1 MTSASSTV
9 NLEAREVMAGNC
21 DVLATYAGTSM
32 SDPSLAGR
40 LADVRLPARLLW
52 ADSDRI
58 ADAGCGRADAA
69 AVPDARFQLLK
80 DTGNMRRVEAPGQL
94 LAAIWNYADAMSDGK
109 SSDKV
114 PDVETLVPGA
124 PGCERFGAGDAT
136 WQS

>member
-1 MTSASSTV
+1 MFQPNEIFRAHSA
-9 NLEAREVMAGNC
+9 R
-21 DVLATYAGTSM
+21 
-32 SDPSLAGR
+32 
-40 LADVRLPARLLW
+40 
-52 ADSDRI
+52 
-58 ADAGCGRADAA
+58 RAFEGSKGLVD
-69 AVPDARFQLLK
+69 K
-80 DTGNMRRVEAPGQL
+80 RRVEAPGQL